1 MRGRVVLILAAA
13 LLLPAVAQA
22 DMMDF
27 LVGKRDMAVAEAL
40 KKGAREMY
48 HPLPAEELRRL
59 PQEARLQYVLDNIYW
74 AKVNKRF
81 EDGKASAKAAVEAMQ
96 LIADTATPAEFVAL
110 WSAVDG
116 QFIATLNGDGSL
128 RTTRR
133 LEVSEGRST
142 TLYALSWA
150 DITAVLTDFRA
161 YRKQAAKDL
170 LELAAGG
177 NFGACRVFEVL
188 YDTGIGS
195 NPFAGTQGLTWADV
209 NGIGQG
215 RGSPLV
221 TYKGRTVAIP
231 LAENIVTG
239 CQHIVSGG
247 GDEAYRRAT
256 EGHFRSIAKDFPMPA
271 PVPVPAK
278 VESPSPAPVS
288 EPAKVESPSPEPSSE
303 PAPSLEPASSR

>member
-1 MRGRVVLILAAA
+1 MRGRAVLSLAAA
-13 LLLPAVAQA
+13 LLLPAAARA

-27 LVGKRDMAVAEAL
+27 LVGKRDMAVSQAL
-40 KKGAREMY
+40 KQGAREMY
-48 HPLPAEELRRL
+48 RPLPAEELRRL

-74 AKVNKRF
+74 AKVDKRF
-81 EDGKASAKAAVEAMQ
+81 DEGKASAKAAVEAMR

-116 QFIATLNGDGSL
+116 QFIAALNGDGRL

-133 LEVSEGRST
+133 LEVSEGRSS

-150 DITAVLTDFRA
+150 DITAVLGDFRV

-177 NFGACRVFEVL
+177 NFGACRVFEIL

-195 NPFAGTQGLTWADV
+195 NPFAGAQGLTWADV
-209 NGIGQG
+209 SGIGQG
-215 RGSPLV
+215 RGSPLA

-231 LAENIVTG
+231 LAESIVTG

-256 EGHFRSIAKDFPMPA
+256 EGHFRSIAQDFPRPGF
-271 PVPVPAK
+271 
-278 VESPSPAPVS
+278 
-288 EPAKVESPSPEPSSE
+288 
-303 PAPSLEPASSR
+303 

>member
-1 MRGRVVLILAAA
+1 MRASAVLALAAA
-13 LLLPAVAQA
+13 LLAPAATRA

-27 LVGKRDMAVAEAL
+27 LVGKRDMAVAQAL
-40 KKGAREMY
+40 KQGAREMY
-48 HPLPAEELRRL
+48 RPLPAEELRRL

-74 AKVNKRF
+74 AKVEKRF
-81 EDGKASAKAAVEAMQ
+81 DEGKASAKAAVEAMR

-116 QFIATLNGDGSL
+116 QFIAALNGDGSL

-161 YRKQAAKDL
+161 YRKLAAKDL

-195 NPFAGTQGLTWADV
+195 NPFAGAQGLTWADV

-215 RGSPLV
+215 RGSPLA

-256 EGHFRSIAKDFPMPA
+256 EGHFRAIAKDFPLPG
-271 PVPVPAK
+271 PAK
-278 VESPSPAPVS
+278 VESPSPAP
-288 EPAKVESPSPEPSSE
+288 
-303 PAPSLEPASSR
+303 ASGR